1 MINMMKA
8 YIKIINLILFLFV
21 SLNVYANT
29 GSVTGFEL
37 PRFVSLKS
45 NDVNLRVGPSINYP
59 IKLKYIKKNLPVEV
73 IDEYNV
79 WRKIKDHENNIG
91 WIHKSLIKGERNG
104 IIISEI
110 NKHVYV
116 YNNIFGRIIG
126 EISIGSIVNLPKC
139 KINWCYITKYNYK
152 GWVKKE
158 YIWGI
163 KDDEVF
169 GIGLYQTVTDYYFKS
184 LTLLENYLD

>member
-1 MINMMKA
+1 M
-8 YIKIINLILFLFV
+8 KIITYIFKILILVVLFYKI
-21 SLNVYANT
+21 SFANIIGKET
-29 GSVTGFEL
+29 GLDL
-37 PRFVSLKS
+37 PRFISLKS
-45 NDVNLRVGPSINYP
+45 DASNIRVGPSKNYP
-59 IKLKYIKKNLPVEV
+59 ISIKYIVKNYPLIVIEEYADWRKV
-73 IDEYNV
+73 IDFQDNT
-79 WRKIKDHENNIG
+79 G